1 MLGIDKSSFR
11 MPILKSNI
19 IHTFVSIVSFKKKF
33 HSLLYFPKNSI
44 RIIAFASLLEIGPLF
59 VIESLKIL
67 KAREYSIT

>member
-11 MPILKSNI
+11 ILILKKTLSTRLSVL
-19 IHTFVSIVSFKKKF
+19 HLLKKF

-67 KAREYSIT
+67 KAREYSII